1 MKTKVIALIGEAGA
15 GKDYLL
21 KQAIWRYP
29 ELHEI
34 ISCTTRP
41 KREGEI
47 DGENYYFMTDEE
59 FAAARLLEATEFNS
73 WHYGT
78 SLDALDPST
87 ANIGVFNPAG
97 VRSLLAQPD
106 LDVKVFYVSV
116 SDKTRLI
123 RQLNREANPDIDEM
137 MRRYLADKKD
147 FQNLEFNYQTLE
159 NKDVFDLIKALDH
172 LNPSLLWAKS
182 DN

>member
-1 MKTKVIALIGEAGA
+1 MKTKIIALMGEAGA

-21 KQAIWRYP
+21 KQAIYRYP

-47 DGENYYFMTDEE
+47 DGKNYYFMTDEE

-78 SLDALDPST
+78 SVDALDPSA

-97 VRSLLAQPD
+97 VRSLLACPD

-116 SDKTRLI
+116 SDKTRLL
-123 RQLNREANPDIDEM
+123 RQLNREADPNINEII
-137 MRRYLADKKD
+137 RRYLADKED
-147 FQNLEFNYQTLE
+147 FKNLNFDYQTLE
-159 NKDVFDLIKALDH
+159 NKDVLDLMVALKH